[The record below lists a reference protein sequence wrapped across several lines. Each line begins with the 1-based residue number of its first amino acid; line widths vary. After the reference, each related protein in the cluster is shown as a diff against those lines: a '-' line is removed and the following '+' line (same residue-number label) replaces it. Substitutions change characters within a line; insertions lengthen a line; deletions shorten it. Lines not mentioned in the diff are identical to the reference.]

1 MSLEIIIVFM
11 AKKQFLGIRFPF
23 RNDDQENFFLDLS
36 KTDKDKTRSDICH
49 VIFTQKGTR
58 YKMWD
63 YGTDLIKFIFEQS
76 DDESW
81 EGIKDEIKGAVARWV
96 PSCVLNDIR
105 VVQDEQN
112 NGAVYVRIDYS
123 VKKGYISTDD
133 SFMVTL

>member
-1 MSLEIIIVFM
+1 
-11 AKKQFLGIRFPF
+11 
-23 RNDDQENFFLDLS
+23 
-36 KTDKDKTRSDICH
+36 
-49 VIFTQKGTR
+49 
-58 YKMWD
+58 MWD

-76 DDESW
+76 DDKSW

-123 VKKGYISTDD
+123 VKNGYISTDD